1 MEISQVRALVFDVF
15 GTVVDWRTSI
25 TAEVRRL
32 GEAKGLQADWEGF
45 ADGWR
50 GKYGPFM
57 NKVRQGEL
65 PWTKL
70 DTLHRMAL
78 EELLQEMGIAGLT
91 GEEKAH
97 LNLAWHRLDPWARLG
112 PGPRPPEA
120 AVRHRHPVQRQR
132 GVAHQHGQAW
142 GPALGLHT
150 VGGAGPG
157 LQAGPP
163 WSTRPPR
170 DLLGL
175 PVNQVMMVAAHQGDL
190 RAAQAVGLRSAFVP
204 RPLERGPNAQLDL
217 TPDPSF
223 DVVAQDFVDLAQ
235 KLGA

>member
-97 LNLAWHRLDPWARLG
+97 LNLAWHRLDPWPDSAPGLARLKQRFVIATLSNG
-112 PGPRPPEA
+112 NVALLTNMAKHGGLPWDCILSAELARAYKPDPVVYETA
-120 AVRHRHPVQRQR
+120 A
-132 GVAHQHGQAW
+132 
-142 GPALGLHT
+142 
-150 VGGAGPG
+150 
-157 LQAGPP
+157 
-163 WSTRPPR
+163 